1 MEMAGALVYVGQRE
15 DVAGGDIGDLNTLQ
29 KSLEAVLETR
39 DSDLFRG
46 LGVFKLET

>member
-15 DVAGGDIGDLNTLQ
+15 DVAGGDTGDLTTLK
-29 KSLEAVLETR
+29 KSLEAVLETHDR
-39 DSDLFRG
+39 DLFKG